1 MDILVGWHI
10 DIEQS
15 QSVIRVM
22 SSCLQSLSPF
32 WIADLGF
39 TVSLLGQLLEDME
52 RYANDYCQIFI
63 DYTNLETE
71 AEESVNGN
79 VEKERHAL
87 KMDSL
92 RCLAKT
98 MSFMKY
104 VA

>member
-15 QSVIRVM
+15 QSVVRVM
-22 SSCLQSLSPF
+22 SSCLQSLAPYWVS
-32 WIADLGF
+32 DLGF

-52 RYANDYCQIFI
+52 RYANDYRQICA
-63 DYTNLETE
+63 DYDTLKEQNG
-71 AEESVNGN
+71 AENDLHS
-79 VEKERHAL
+79 L

-98 MSFMKY
+98 MSFMK
-104 VA
+104 